1 MAHYTRTVVG
11 PMVAAERNAIGE
23 QLHSRAKSLLCRSNA
38 VMDDPAR
45 DRLAQLCAKSEVL
58 DVVYQ
63 KRLELQQL
71 WEKPLRCEELH
82 AALSSGARKQ
92 EEVSKYCT
100 NLPLGSHLHDGS
112 PQRCLNPANSPS
124 AKSPMAL

>member
-1 MAHYTRTVVG
+1 M
-11 PMVAAERNAIGE
+11 AAERNAIGE

-71 WEKPLRCEELH
+71 FGKTAKQPPSCVPR
-82 AALSSGARKQ
+82 LSSGARKRKSGI
-92 EEVSKYCT
+92 EV
-100 NLPLGSHLHDGS
+100 LHEFAT
-112 PQRCLNPANSPS
+112 RLRTYT
-124 AKSPMAL
+124 MATPNAA